1 MSNDAKG
8 SLKSRI
14 RSLATFVDLL
24 LSSHPWLDGHSWGKH
39 SQAASWWAEPFGAR
53 WQAAW
58 TEPSGYG
65 SSVWWHNRAET
76 AWRDLLESEIL
87 SGKTSLSLAENKNG
101 KVPASA
107 AAGHNHGGPRS
118 VLKAFCS
125 GTVHLQFIE
134 SFFQREAADRAS
146 HGFQCES
153 STQTNLCRLHC
164 QLLSQEKKPAWGQ
177 AVKCREHNSF
187 WQGNP
192 LACTKGS
199 QRENWDPPLQQLWN

>member
-1 MSNDAKG
+1 MTRWAFVGETFAGCLVVGRALWRMVAG
-8 SLKSRI
+8 SMDRAIRI
-14 RSLATFVDLL
+14 QFVCVVAQ
-24 LSSHPWLDGHSWGKH
+24 PG
-39 SQAASWWAEPFGAR
+39 R
-53 WQAAW
+53 
-58 TEPSGYG
+58 
-65 SSVWWHNRAET
+65 T

-87 SGKTSLSLAENKNG
+87 SGKTPLSLAENKNG
-101 KVPASA
+101 KVPARA
-107 AAGHNHGGPRS
+107 VAGHNHGGPRS

-153 STQTNLCRLHC
+153 STQTNLCRLRC

-199 QRENWDPPLQQLWN
+199 QRENWDPPIQQLWN